1 MTGRIEW
8 VVETLAVQP
17 DEDLLEI
24 GCGAGPFDATATR
37 AGVRLAVTART

>member
-24 GCGAGPFDATATR
+24 GCGAGPFDAATR